1 MSALGHWRT
10 LQGAYRMSALPP
22 KADMLT
28 TGINA
33 RFVPIVEI
41 DDYPLDALSRG
52 SRRSTLRSVRVAGHR
67 VVRGAVREPI
77 GSLRATLTGHVP
89 VRHTATDAIGC
100 SRVHVDNLAAV
111 AVPSGLNPR
120 AWLDPWRCDQ
130 HAR

>member
-1 MSALGHWRT
+1 
-10 LQGAYRMSALPP
+10 MSALPP

-41 DDYPLDALSRG
+41 DNYPLDALSRG

-111 AVPSGLNPR
+111 AVNNRLMPSGLNPR